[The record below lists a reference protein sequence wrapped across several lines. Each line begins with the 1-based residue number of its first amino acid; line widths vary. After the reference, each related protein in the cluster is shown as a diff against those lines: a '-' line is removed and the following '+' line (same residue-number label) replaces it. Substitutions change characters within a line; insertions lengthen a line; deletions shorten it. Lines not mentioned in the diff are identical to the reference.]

1 MTADSDKH
9 SEPQRPRRIIY
20 PPVWLVIGL
29 IIIFVVDQYYP
40 IVRFTG
46 TLAQVLG
53 SAAIVAGLL
62 LLVLAGG
69 LFKQADT
76 EMIPFREVRALVTD
90 GVYRFT
96 RNPMYLGMALILLG
110 TACTTGT
117 VAGLVVAPVFMGII
131 ELRFIRPEE
140 VMLRELFGEAF
151 DAYCAKVR
159 RWI

>member
-1 MTADSDKH
+1 MTDDADH
-9 SEPQRPRRIIY
+9 SPDTRRPRRIVY

-29 IIIFVVDQYYP
+29 IVIFVVDQYYP
-40 IVRFTG
+40 IQRFTG
-46 TLAQVLG
+46 GLSQALG
-53 SAAIVAGLL
+53 SVAIVAGLL

-69 LFKQADT
+69 LFKKADT

-117 VAGLVVAPVFMGII
+117 VAGLLVTPVFMAII
-131 ELRFIRPEE
+131 EIRFIRPEE
-140 VMLRELFGEAF
+140 HMLRGIFGPEF
-151 DAYCAKVR
+151 DDYCSRVR
-159 RWI
+159 RWL